1 MSDDL
6 TIEHLLE
13 GLDGLAN
20 MASLFLEQQNR
31 LRERRHQEILAERRA
46 FRKTIDDKLTHLIVA
61 MGGHR

>member
-20 MASLFLEQQNR
+20 MAALFLEQQNQ
-31 LRERRHQEILAERRA
+31 LRERRHQEILAERR
-46 FRKTIDDKLTHLIVA
+46 KLRELLDVRLTQIA
-61 MGGHR
+61 SMGGHH

>member
-31 LRERRHQEILAERRA
+31 LRERRHQEILAEW
-46 FRKTIDDKLTHLIVA
+46 RKLRELLDTRLMQVA
-61 MGGHR
+61 AVGGSR